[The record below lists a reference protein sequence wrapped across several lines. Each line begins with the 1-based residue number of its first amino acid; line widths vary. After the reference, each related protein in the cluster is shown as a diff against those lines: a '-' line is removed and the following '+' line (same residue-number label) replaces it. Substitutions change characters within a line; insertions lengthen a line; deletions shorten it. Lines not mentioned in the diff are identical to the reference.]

1 MVLHLSAVCLTYV
14 DNLVLLPF
22 EKYHTKR
29 ITSHSLTLVWDLSY
43 SCQTILSY
51 FFCLTPFW
59 KISYKLSSRKAC
71 KVRQST
77 RLTKKLMLS
86 RVQVKRIK
94 SDIPACN
101 FNHNHLEIAG
111 ELASGARRRSNDRA
125 WISSL
130 SRRILSF
137 LAVIFSTTP
146 PFWHGGRALKAGE
159 TIPAILLE
167 AENSRCS
174 AGQNLGN

>member
-1 MVLHLSAVCLTYV
+1 MFGVCLTYV
-14 DNLVLLPF
+14 DNFVLLPF

-51 FFCLTPFW
+51 YFCLTTFG

-101 FNHNHLEIAG
+101 FNRNELEIAG
-111 ELASGARRRSNDRA
+111 TLAYSERRLLPVRASALGKKARSHSIWDFRLSSRA
-125 WISSL
+125 
-130 SRRILSF
+130 SRASQ
-137 LAVIFSTTP
+137 V
-146 PFWHGGRALKAGE
+146 
-159 TIPAILLE
+159 
-167 AENSRCS
+167 
-174 AGQNLGN
+174 

>member
-1 MVLHLSAVCLTYV
+1 MNNLDTTLIGTALLANKWLMLECKTYNFRILHFLGVCLTYL

-43 SCQTILSY
+43 SCQTTLSY
-51 FFCLTPFW
+51 YFCLTTFW

-101 FNHNHLEIAG
+101 FN
-111 ELASGARRRSNDRA
+111 R
-125 WISSL
+125 
-130 SRRILSF
+130 
-137 LAVIFSTTP
+137 
-146 PFWHGGRALKAGE
+146 
-159 TIPAILLE
+159 
-167 AENSRCS
+167 NSRLHCRWARVWRS
-174 AGQNLGN
+174 AAE